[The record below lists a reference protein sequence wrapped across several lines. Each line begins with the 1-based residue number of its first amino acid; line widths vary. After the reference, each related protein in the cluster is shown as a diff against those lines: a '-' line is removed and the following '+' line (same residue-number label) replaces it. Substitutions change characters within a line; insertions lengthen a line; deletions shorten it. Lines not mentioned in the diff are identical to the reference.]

1 MEINRLHRV
10 AENLEVTFFLYGGK
24 LDFLSK
30 ILHFSY
36 GPSFPESSESGWIGT
51 WIQDISNVSIS
62 SRSHTHI
69 LSETLTRNELDL
81 DIHKDLLGAKYP

>member
-1 MEINRLHRV
+1 MELIGFTGLLKILKLH
-10 AENLEVTFFLYGGK
+10 FFLYGGK

-81 DIHKDLLGAKYP
+81 DIHKDLLGAKYS